1 MYYTLF
7 FAVNSKREFIYVDSI
22 GDYPQKLQ
30 RLISMPEYLNH
41 ETSEIKWGEI
51 EDEIDVPGLY
61 KAELELN
68 EVLDP
73 KIGETYELR
82 VKSYMSLFKLNYHL
96 ETFFTLTTK
105 NDLKGGTKK
114 CQNLKLHTKIRQ
126 ENL

>member
-7 FAVNSKREFIYVDSI
+7 FAVNSKREFIYIDSI
-22 GDYPQKLQ
+22 GDYPQKLP

-105 NDLKGGTKK
+105 N
-114 CQNLKLHTKIRQ
+114 
-126 ENL
+126 